1 MLKVLMLR
9 KKLDIANRQMDEL
22 RKKAEAFETREAD
35 LEAAIAEA
43 ETEEEQGVVEE
54 NIEALEAEKATHEE
68 EVNSLTEQIRQ
79 IEEEIASLEQAQ
91 NTDPEEETRGK
102 KKVEENTM
110 NTREKFFGLSAQER
124 DAMFA
129 REDVKAYLAG
139 VRAIISEKRAVTN
152 KELLIPEVFL
162 GLLRENVAEYSKLYK
177 HVNVQRVGGT
187 GRQIIMGTVPEAVWT
202 ECCGKLNE
210 LSIGF
215 NDLEVNCWKVGGYF
229 ALCNA
234 LLEDNDVNLAA
245 LILDVLGQAIGLA
258 LDKAILYGTG
268 TRMPQG
274 VITRLV
280 QTAAPEDYPATARTW
295 ADLHTT
301 NVLTIT
307 AANSTGLKL
316 FQGIATDAGAAKGR
330 YSRGEKV
337 WTMNEATYTKLVT
350 EAMAV
355 NAAGAIVAGIDG
367 RMPVIGGVI
376 EVLDFVQDNVIIG
389 GYFDLY
395 TMAERAGSK
404 FAQSEHVKFI
414 EDQTVFKGTAR
425 YDGKPAIAEGFV
437 AIGINGTTPVATMT
451 FAADT
456 ANT

>member
-9 KKLDIANRQMDEL
+9 KKLDIANKQLAEL
-22 RKKAEAFETREAD
+22 RKKAEAFQTREAE
-35 LEAAIAEA
+35 LEKAIAEA

-54 NIEALEAEKATHEE
+54 NIEALEAEKATHKEE
-68 EVNSLTEQIRQ
+68 ETNLTEQIRK
-79 IEEEIASLEQAQ
+79 IEEEIASLEQEQ
-91 NTDPEEETRGK
+91 KTDQAPEARGKEVEET
-102 KKVEENTM
+102 TM
-110 NTREKFFGLSAQER
+110 NTRDKFFGLSMQER

-129 REDVKAYLAG
+129 RDDVKAYLAN
-139 VRAIISEKRAVTN
+139 VRTIINEKRAVNN
-152 KELLIPEVFL
+152 KELLIPQVFL
-162 GLLRENVAEYSKLYK
+162 GLLRENVMNYSKLYR
-177 HVNVQRVGGT
+177 HVRVVRVGGT
-187 GRQIIMGTVPEAVWT
+187 GREIIMGTVPEAVWT
-202 ECCGKLNE
+202 ECCATLNE

-234 LLEDNDVNLAA
+234 LLEDNDVNLAT
-245 LILDVLGQAIGLA
+245 LILDVLGQSIGIA

-274 VITRLV
+274 VVARLA
-280 QTAAPEDYPATARTW
+280 QTEAPADCPETARTW
-295 ADLHTT
+295 VDLHTT
-301 NVLTIT
+301 NILSIT
-307 AANSTGLKL
+307 AANSTGIKL
-316 FQGIATDAGAAKGR
+316 FQAITTDAGAAKGR

-337 WTMNEATYTKLVT
+337 WAMNETTYTKLVA

-355 NAAGAIVAGIDG
+355 NAAGAIVAGVDG

-376 EVLDFVQDNVIIG
+376 EVLDFIPDNVIVG

-395 TMAERAGSK
+395 TLAERAGAK
-404 FAQSEHVKFI
+404 FASSEHVKFI

-437 AIGINGTTPVATMT
+437 VIGINGVTPTAAMT

-456 ANT
+456 AN

>member
-9 KKLDIANRQMDEL
+9 KKLDVANKHMAEL
-22 RKKAEAFETREAD
+22 RKKAESFQTREAE
-35 LEAAIAEA
+35 LESAIAEA

-54 NIEALEAEKATHEE
+54 NIEALEADKAAHEE
-68 EVNSLTEQIRQ
+68 EVNSLSEEIRK
-79 IEEEIASLEQAQ
+79 IEEEITSLEQAQ
-91 NTDPEEETRGK
+91 NTDPEDRADE
-102 KKVEENTM
+102 KVEETTM
-110 NTREKFFGLSAQER
+110 KEKFFGLSMQER

-129 REDVKAYLAG
+129 REDVKAYLNG
-139 VRAIISEKRAVTN
+139 VRTIISEKRAVTN

-177 HVNVQRVGGT
+177 HTNVQRIGGT

-202 ECCGKLNE
+202 ECCGTLNE

-215 NDLEVNCWKVGGYF
+215 NDLEMNCWKVGGYF

-234 LLEDNDVNLAA
+234 LLEDNDVNLASP
-245 LILDVLGQAIGLA
+245 ILDVLGQAIGLA

-274 VITRLV
+274 VVTRLV
-280 QTAAPEDYPATARTW
+280 QTAAPEDYPATARAW

-307 AANSTGLKL
+307 AANSTGIKL

-330 YSRGEKV
+330 YSRGEKTWV
-337 WTMNEATYTKLVT
+337 MNEATYTKLVA

-355 NAAGAIVAGIDG
+355 NAAGAIVAGVDG
-367 RMPVIGGVI
+367 RMPVIGGAI

-395 TMAERAGSK
+395 TLAERAGSR

-437 AIGINGTTPVATMT
+437 AIGISGATPAATMT

-456 ANT
+456 AN

>member
-9 KKLDIANRQMDEL
+9 KKLDIANRQMEEL
-22 RKKAEAFETREAD
+22 RKKADAFKTRETE
-35 LEAAIAEA
+35 LEGAIAEA

-54 NIEALEAEKATHEE
+54 NIDALEAERTAHEE

-91 NTDPEEETRGK
+91 NTDPEPEARADE
-102 KKVEENTM
+102 KVEDTTM
-110 NTREKFFGLSAQER
+110 KEKFFGLSMQER

-129 REDVKAYLAG
+129 REDVKAYLSG
-139 VRAIISEKRAVTN
+139 VRTIISEKRAVTN

-177 HVNVQRVGGT
+177 HANVQRVGGT

-202 ECCGKLNE
+202 DCCGALNE

-215 NDLEVNCWKVGGYF
+215 NDLEMNCWKVGGYF

-234 LLEDNDVNLAA
+234 LLEDNDVNLAS

-274 VITRLV
+274 VVTRLV
-280 QTAAPEDYPATARTW
+280 QTAAPEDYPETARAW
-295 ADLHTT
+295 SDLHTT

-307 AANSTGLKL
+307 AANSTGIKL

-330 YSRGEKV
+330 YSRGEKTWV
-337 WTMNEATYTKLVT
+337 MNEATYTKLVA
-350 EAMAV
+350 EAMAL
-355 NAAGAIVAGIDG
+355 NAAGAIVAGVDG
-367 RMPVIGGVI
+367 RMPVIGGTI

-395 TMAERAGSK
+395 TLAERAGSK
-404 FAQSEHVKFI
+404 FAQSEHVRFI
-414 EDQTVFKGTAR
+414 DDQTVFKGTAR

-437 AIGINGTTPVATMT
+437 AIGINGATPAATMT

-456 ANT
+456 AN